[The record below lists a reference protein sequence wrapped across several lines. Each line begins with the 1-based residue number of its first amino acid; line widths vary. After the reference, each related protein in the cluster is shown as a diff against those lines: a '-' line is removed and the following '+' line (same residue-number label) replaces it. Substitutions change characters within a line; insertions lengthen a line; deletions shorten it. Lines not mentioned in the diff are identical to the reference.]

1 MIPSDFLHNS
11 GSLKITACW
20 KVNIFVDEKSC
31 LLQHEQC
38 TCAWFFVA
46 VFAKR
51 LQWPVVTR
59 HTSMFTPH
67 HAAVSVYFYVHQL
80 TFPQRDRRTD
90 RHNSL
95 LTILLQ
101 CVGWHS
107 HKLVSWLGYHWVQQ
121 HNVHCRVRVTRADL
135 KLSTSVYQL
144 VIYPFQSTVPGVYS
158 SIVIKPDT
166 PICI

>member
-1 MIPSDFLHNS
+1 MIPSDILHNS

-20 KVNIFVDEKSC
+20 KVKIFVDEKSC
-31 LLQHEQC
+31 LWQHEQC
-38 TCAWFFVA
+38 TCAGFFVS

-51 LQWPVVTR
+51 QQSPVVTG

-80 TFPQRDRRTD
+80 TSTQTDDRGTD
-90 RHNSL
+90 SL

-121 HNVHCRVRVTRADL
+121 HNVHCRVRVTRADH

-144 VIYPFQSTVPGVYS
+144 VIYPFHSTVPGVYS
-158 SIVIKPDT
+158 SILIKPDT
-166 PICI
+166 PICR